1 LAIWSGA
8 PAFRRIYTALVLL
21 SEEASFIVGAALFV
35 DGDCTTT
42 MPGNA

>member
-8 PAFRRIYTALVLL
+8 PAFRRIYTALVLR
-21 SEEASFIVGAALFV
+21 SGEASFIVGAGLFV
-35 DGDCTTT
+35 DGDCATM